1 MLGQKLFAL
10 TPSVCVRYANATWL
24 WEFGGRI
31 NGGEAML
38 QKVPGYSIVAD
49 EIYNSGLRA
58 VFGLM
63 GEGNLDILCDMQ
75 ARYDVRYVGSRHDAG
90 AVSMAVGYA
99 NATGGFGLATLTYGP
114 AIANCI
120 GAIISAVRSS
130 AQILILT
137 THNPVDD
144 WKNLQRMDQEALIA
158 GAEATLIMIDR
169 AEDVQHAVTRAFALI
184 ARIKKPVVLSFLS
197 RLLQEDV
204 PVTDGPPPKEP
215 QPALPAID
223 DGQFRKFESA
233 LDRAQRPAILIGRG
247 AVLAGAVPS
256 LLKLAERRN
265 AVVTTSLLAA
275 GAAEGNARN
284 LGICGGFG
292 SARTNEILKRAD
304 VVAVFG
310 AGLNMWTTRGGMA
323 FPQAQL
329 LHCDWYAA
337 AFERS
342 LVKSDIPL
350 VADAKTAADRLL
362 ASLPEVEDREV
373 WWNVGISDSKSEE
386 LPATDRLHPVAVNRR
401 LDQILPLNRTV
412 TTDGGHFFEFPI
424 RALKIQDQ
432 RGFLFTP
439 SFGCIGLG
447 LSSAIGAAVARPDR
461 VSVAVCGDGGLMMAL
476 PEFETAVRARL
487 PMVVIV
493 MNDQAYGAEIKHL
506 EHRGWNLDY
515 ARFENPDLSAVARAL
530 GGDGIE
536 VRTLQDLDL
545 VEAAIATLKR
555 PLLIDIHIDGS
566 VTGKWVGL
574 SRGEIED

>member
-1 MLGQKLFAL
+1 ML
-10 TPSVCVRYANATWL
+10 R
-24 WEFGGRI
+24 
-31 NGGEAML
+31 
-38 QKVPGYSIVAD
+38 KVPGYSVVAD
-49 EIYNSGLRA
+49 EIYNSGLRD

-63 GEGNLDILCDMQ
+63 GEGNLDLLCDLQ
-75 ARYDVRYVGSRHDAG
+75 ERYGVRYVGSRHDAG

-99 NATGGFGLATLTYGP
+99 NATGGLGLATLTYGP

-130 AQILILT
+130 AQILVLT
-137 THNPVDD
+137 SHNPVDD

-184 ARIKKPVVLSFLS
+184 SRIRKPVVLSFLS
-197 RLLQEDV
+197 SLLREDV
-204 PVTDGPPPKEP
+204 PVADGPPPEEP

-223 DGQFRKFESA
+223 EGQFRKFEAA
-233 LDRAQRPAILIGRG
+233 LGGAKRPAILIGRG

-256 LLKLAERRN
+256 LLKLAERLN

-275 GAAEGNARN
+275 GAAEGNERS
-284 LGICGGFG
+284 LGVCGGFG
-292 SARTNEILKRAD
+292 SARTNKILKYAD

-310 AGLNMWTTRGGMA
+310 AGLNMWTTRGGKA

-329 LHCDWYAA
+329 LHCDWNAA

-342 LVKSDIPL
+342 QVNSDVRL
-350 VADAKTAADRLL
+350 VADAGIATDRLL
-362 ASLPEVEDREV
+362 ADLPQARDRRV
-373 WWNVGISDSKSEE
+373 WWNVDIGDIEPEE
-386 LPATDRLHPVAVNRR
+386 LPATDRLHPTAVSRR
-401 LDQILPLNRTV
+401 LDAILPANRTV

-424 RALKIQDQ
+424 RELKVQDQ

-461 VSVAVCGDGGLMMAL
+461 VSVAICGDGGLMMAL
-476 PEFETAVRARL
+476 PEFDTAVRAKL

-493 MNDQAYGAEIKHL
+493 MNDEAYGAEIKHL

-515 ARFENPDLSAVARAL
+515 ARFVNPDLPAVARAL
-530 GGDGIE
+530 GGDGID
-536 VRTLQDLDL
+536 VRTLADLDL
-545 VEAAIATLKR
+545 VEAALANLQR
-555 PLLIDIHIDGS
+555 PLLIDIHVDGS
-566 VTGKWVGL
+566 VTGEWVGL
-574 SRGEIED
+574 SRGENED

>member
-1 MLGQKLFAL
+1 ML
-10 TPSVCVRYANATWL
+10 R
-24 WEFGGRI
+24 R
-31 NGGEAML
+31 
-38 QKVPGYSIVAD
+38 VPGYSVVAD
-49 EIYNSGLRA
+49 EIHNSGLRD

-63 GEGNLDILCDMQ
+63 GEGNLDLLCDLQ
-75 ARYDVRYVGSRHDAG
+75 ERYGIRYVGSRHDAG

-137 THNPVDD
+137 SHNPVDD

-158 GAEATLIMIDR
+158 GSEATLITIDR
-169 AEDVQHAVTRAFALI
+169 PEDVQHAVSRAFSLI
-184 ARIKKPVVLSFLS
+184 ARIRKPVVLSFLAS
-197 RLLQEDV
+197 LMREDV
-204 PVTDGPPPKEP
+204 PVADGPPPEEP

-223 DGQFRKFESA
+223 EGQFQQYEAA
-233 LDRAQRPAILIGRG
+233 LGGAKRPAILIGRG

-256 LLKLAERRN
+256 LLKLAERLN

-275 GAAEGNARN
+275 GAAEGNERS
-284 LGICGGFG
+284 LGVCGGFG
-292 SARTNEILKRAD
+292 SPRTNKILKRAD
-304 VVAVFG
+304 AVAVFG
-310 AGLNMWTTRGGMA
+310 ASLNMWTTRGGHA

-329 LHCDWYAA
+329 LHCDWNAS

-342 LVKSDIPL
+342 LVSSDIRL
-350 VADAKTAADRLL
+350 VADAKSAAERLL
-362 ASLPEVEDREV
+362 ASLPETQQRSA
-373 WWNVGISDSKSEE
+373 WWSDIGDIEPEE
-386 LPATDRLHPVAVNRR
+386 LPKTERLHPTAVSRR
-401 LDQILPLNRTV
+401 LNEILPANRTV

-424 RALKIQDQ
+424 RELEIQDQ

-476 PEFETAVRARL
+476 PEFDTAVRAKL
-487 PMVVIV
+487 PMVVVV
-493 MNDQAYGAEIKHL
+493 MNDEAYGAEIKHL
-506 EHRGWNLDY
+506 EHRGWSLGY
-515 ARFENPDLSAVARAL
+515 AHFENPDLPAVARAL
-530 GGDGIE
+530 GGDGID
-536 VRTLQDLDL
+536 VRTLADLDR
-545 VEAAIATLKR
+545 VEAALADLKR
-555 PLLIDIHIDGS
+555 PLLIDVHVDGS
-566 VTGKWVGL
+566 ITGEWVAL

>member
-1 MLGQKLFAL
+1 MHSRGL
-10 TPSVCVRYANATWL
+10 N
-24 WEFGGRI
+24 
-31 NGGEAML
+31 GEAIL
-38 QKVPGYSIVAD
+38 RKVPGYSVVAD
-49 EIYNSGLRA
+49 EIYDSGLRD

-63 GEGNLDILCDMQ
+63 GEGNLDLLCDLQ
-75 ARYDVRYVGSRHDAG
+75 ERYGVRYIGSRHDAS

-99 NATGGFGLATLTYGP
+99 NATGGLGLATLTYGP

-137 THNPVDD
+137 SHNPVDD

-184 ARIKKPVVLSFLS
+184 SRIRKPVVLSFLS
-197 RLLQEDV
+197 TLLREDV
-204 PVTDGPPPKEP
+204 PVADGPRPDEP
-215 QPALPAID
+215 QSALPAID
-223 DGQFRKFESA
+223 EEQFREFQAA
-233 LDRAQRPAILIGRG
+233 LGGAKRPAILIGRG

-256 LLKLAERRN
+256 LLKLAERLN

-275 GAAEGNARN
+275 GAAESNERS
-284 LGICGGFG
+284 LGVCGGFG
-292 SARTNEILKRAD
+292 SARTNKILKHAD

-310 AGLNMWTTRGGMA
+310 ASLNMWTTRGGRA

-329 LHCDWYAA
+329 LHCDWNAA

-342 LVKSDIPL
+342 LVDSDLRL
-350 VADAKTAADRLL
+350 VADANIATDRLL
-362 ASLPEVEDREV
+362 AGLSEAGDRGV
-373 WWNVGISDSKSEE
+373 WWDVDIGDIKPPEE
-386 LPATDRLHPVAVNRR
+386 LPATDRLHPTTVSRR
-401 LDQILPLNRTV
+401 LDAILPANRTV

-424 RALKIQDQ
+424 RELKVQDQ

-461 VSVAVCGDGGLMMAL
+461 VSVAICGDGGLMMAL
-476 PEFETAVRARL
+476 PEFDTAVRAKL
-487 PMVVIV
+487 PVVVIV
-493 MNDQAYGAEIKHL
+493 MNDEAYGAEIKHL

-515 ARFENPDLSAVARAL
+515 ARFENPDLPAVARAL
-530 GGDGIE
+530 GGDGID
-536 VRTLQDLDL
+536 VRSLEDLDL
-545 VEAAIATLKR
+545 VEAALANLKR
-555 PLLIDIHIDGS
+555 PLLIDIHVDGS
-566 VTGKWVGL
+566 ITGEWVGL
-574 SRGEIED
+574 SRGENKD

>member
-1 MLGQKLFAL
+1 MLRK
-10 TPSVCVRYANATWL
+10 
-24 WEFGGRI
+24 
-31 NGGEAML
+31 M
-38 QKVPGYSIVAD
+38 PGYSVVAD

-63 GEGNLDILCDMQ
+63 GEGNLDLLCDLQ
-75 ARYDVRYVGSRHDAG
+75 ERYGVRYVGSRHDAG

-99 NATGGFGLATLTYGP
+99 NATGALGLATLTYGP

-137 THNPVDD
+137 SHNPVDD
-144 WKNLQRMDQEALIA
+144 WKNLQRMDQEALFA

-169 AEDVQHAVTRAFALI
+169 AEDVQHAVTRALALI

-197 RLLQEDV
+197 TLLREDV
-204 PVTDGPPPKEP
+204 PVVDGPPPEEP

-223 DGQFRKFESA
+223 EGQFREFESA
-233 LDRAQRPAILIGRG
+233 LGRATRPAILIGRG

-256 LLKLAERRN
+256 LLKLAERLN

-284 LGICGGFG
+284 LGVCGGFG
-292 SARTNEILKRAD
+292 SARTNKILKRAD

-310 AGLNMWTTRGGMA
+310 ASLNMWTTRGGRA

-329 LHCDWYAA
+329 LHCDWTTA

-342 LVKSDIPL
+342 LVKSDIRL
-350 VADAKTAADRLL
+350 VADAKTATDRLL
-362 ASLPEVEDREV
+362 SGLPEAQERGA
-373 WWNVGISDSKSEE
+373 WWNVDIGDSKPDEH
-386 LPATDRLHPVAVNRR
+386 PVTDRLHPTSVSRR
-401 LDQILPLNRTV
+401 LNKILPANRTV

-424 RALKIQDQ
+424 RELRIQDQ

-461 VSVAVCGDGGLMMAL
+461 VSVAICGDGGLMMAL
-476 PEFETAVRARL
+476 PEFDTAVRAKL

-493 MNDQAYGAEIKHL
+493 MNDEAYGAEIKHL

-515 ARFENPDLSAVARAL
+515 ARFENPDLPSVARAL
-530 GGDGIE
+530 GGDGID
-536 VRTLQDLDL
+536 VRNLEDLDL
-545 VEAAIATLKR
+545 VEAALANLKR
-555 PLLIDIHIDGS
+555 PLLIDIHVDGS
-566 VTGKWVGL
+566 ISGEWVGL
-574 SRGEIED
+574 SRGENED

>member
-1 MLGQKLFAL
+1 MHSKGL
-10 TPSVCVRYANATWL
+10 
-24 WEFGGRI
+24 

-38 QKVPGYSIVAD
+38 RKMPGYSVVAD
-49 EIYNSGLRA
+49 EIYNSGLRD

-63 GEGNLDILCDMQ
+63 GEGNLDLLCDLQ
-75 ARYDVRYVGSRHDAG
+75 ERYGVRYIGSRHDAG

-130 AQILILT
+130 AQILVLT
-137 THNPVDD
+137 SHNPVDD
-144 WKNLQRMDQEALIA
+144 WKNLQRMDQEALIS
-158 GAEATLIMIDR
+158 GAEASLIMIDR
-169 AEDVQHAVTRAFALI
+169 AEDVQHAVTRAFDLI
-184 ARIKKPVVLSFLS
+184 SRIRKPVVLSFLS
-197 RLLQEDV
+197 SLLREDV
-204 PVTDGPPPKEP
+204 PVADAPRPDEP

-223 DGQFRKFESA
+223 EGRFREFEAA
-233 LDRAQRPAILIGRG
+233 LGGAKRPAILIGRG

-256 LLKLAERRN
+256 LLKLAERLN

-275 GAAEGNARN
+275 GAAEGNERS
-284 LGICGGFG
+284 LGVCGGFG
-292 SARTNEILKRAD
+292 SARTNRILKQAD

-310 AGLNMWTTRGGMA
+310 ASLNMWTTRGGKA

-329 LHCDWYAA
+329 LHCDWNAA

-342 LVKSDIPL
+342 LLRSDIRL
-350 VADAKTAADRLL
+350 VADAKIATESLL
-362 ASLPEVEDREV
+362 AGLPEAQDRRG
-373 WWNVGISDSKSEE
+373 WWNVDIGDIKPEE
-386 LPATDRLHPVAVNRR
+386 LPATDRLHPTAVGRR
-401 LDQILPLNRTV
+401 LDAILPANRTV

-424 RALKIQDQ
+424 RELKIQDQ

-461 VSVAVCGDGGLMMAL
+461 VSVAICGDGGLMMAL
-476 PEFETAVRARL
+476 PEFDTAVRAKL

-493 MNDQAYGAEIKHL
+493 MNDEAYGAEIKHL

-515 ARFENPDLSAVARAL
+515 ARFVNPDLPAVARAL
-530 GGDGIE
+530 GGDGID
-536 VRTLQDLDL
+536 VRTLADLDL
-545 VEAAIATLKR
+545 VETALANLKR
-555 PLLIDIHIDGS
+555 PLLIDIHVDGS
-566 VTGKWVGL
+566 ITGEWVGL
-574 SRGEIED
+574 SRGEDED

>member
-1 MLGQKLFAL
+1 MLSAL
-10 TPSVCVRYANATWL
+10 TLSLRVRYANARGSE
-24 WEFGGRI
+24 EFEARV

-38 QKVPGYSIVAD
+38 RKVPGYSIVAD

-63 GEGNLDILCDMQ
+63 GEGNLDLLCDLQ
-75 ARYDVRYVGSRHDAG
+75 ERYGVRYIGSRHDAG

-99 NATGGFGLATLTYGP
+99 NATGGLGLATLTYGP
-114 AIANCI
+114 AIANCV

-169 AEDVQHAVTRAFALI
+169 VEDVQHAVTRAFALI
-184 ARIKKPVVLSFLS
+184 ASINKPVVLSFLS

-204 PVTDGPPPKEP
+204 PVTDRPPPEEP

-223 DGQFRKFESA
+223 EGQFQEFESA
-233 LDRAQRPAILIGRG
+233 LGRAKRPAILIGRG
-247 AVLAGAVPS
+247 AVLARAVQP
-256 LLKLAERRN
+256 LLELAERLN

-275 GAAEGNARN
+275 GAAEGTARN
-284 LGICGGFG
+284 LGVCGGFG

-323 FPQAQL
+323 FPQAQV
-329 LHCDWYAA
+329 LHCDWNAA

-342 LVKSDIPL
+342 LVKSDVLL
-350 VADAKTAADRLL
+350 VADVKTATDRLI
-362 ASLPEVEDREV
+362 ANLPEVEDRKV
-373 WWNVGISDSKSEE
+373 WWNVDISDSKSEE
-386 LPATDRLHPVAVNRR
+386 LPVTDRLHPIPVNRR
-401 LDQILPLNRTV
+401 LDQILPVNRTV

-424 RALKIQDQ
+424 RALKVQDQ

-476 PEFETAVRARL
+476 PEFETAVRAML

-493 MNDQAYGAEIKHL
+493 MNDEAYGAEIKHL
-506 EHRGWNLDY
+506 EHRGWDLDY
-515 ARFENPDLSAVARAL
+515 V
-530 GGDGIE
+530 GG
-536 VRTLQDLDL
+536 RT
-545 VEAAIATLKR
+545 
-555 PLLIDIHIDGS
+555 G
-566 VTGKWVGL
+566 
-574 SRGEIED
+574 SRGRRH

>member
-1 MLGQKLFAL
+1 MHSRGL
-10 TPSVCVRYANATWL
+10 
-24 WEFGGRI
+24 
-31 NGGEAML
+31 NGGEAKL
-38 QKVPGYSIVAD
+38 RKVPGYSVVAD
-49 EIYNSGLRA
+49 EIYNSGLRD

-63 GEGNLDILCDMQ
+63 GEGNLDLLCDLQ
-75 ARYDVRYVGSRHDAG
+75 ERYGVRYVGSRHDAG

-99 NATGGFGLATLTYGP
+99 NATGGLGLATLTYGP

-130 AQILILT
+130 AQILVLT
-137 THNPVDD
+137 SHNPVDD

-184 ARIKKPVVLSFLS
+184 SRIRKPVVLSFLS
-197 RLLQEDV
+197 SLLREDV
-204 PVTDGPPPKEP
+204 PVSDGPRPDEP

-223 DGQFRKFESA
+223 EGQFREFEAA
-233 LDRAQRPAILIGRG
+233 LGGARRPAILIGRG
-247 AVLAGAVPS
+247 AVLAGSVPP
-256 LLKLAERRN
+256 LLKLAERLN

-275 GAAEGNARN
+275 GAAEGNERS
-284 LGICGGFG
+284 LGVCGGFG
-292 SARTNEILKRAD
+292 SARTNRILKQAD

-310 AGLNMWTTRGGMA
+310 ASLNMWTTRGGRA

-329 LHCDWYAA
+329 LHCDWNAA

-342 LVKSDIPL
+342 LVNSDVRL
-350 VADAKTAADRLL
+350 VADAKTATDRLL
-362 ASLPEVEDREV
+362 AGLPEARERGV
-373 WWNVGISDSKSEE
+373 WWKVDIGEIKPDE
-386 LPATDRLHPVAVNRR
+386 LPATDRLHPTAVSRR
-401 LDQILPLNRTV
+401 LDAILPTNRTV

-424 RALKIQDQ
+424 RELKVQDQ

-461 VSVAVCGDGGLMMAL
+461 VSVAICGDGGLMMTL
-476 PEFETAVRARL
+476 PEFDTAVRAKL

-493 MNDQAYGAEIKHL
+493 MNDEAYGAEIKHL
-506 EHRGWNLDY
+506 DYRGWNLDY
-515 ARFENPDLSAVARAL
+515 ARFQNPDLTAVARAL

-536 VRTLQDLDL
+536 VRTLADLDL
-545 VEAAIATLKR
+545 VEAALANLKR
-555 PLLIDIHIDGS
+555 PLLIDIHVDGS
-566 VTGKWVGL
+566 ITGEWVGL
-574 SRGEIED
+574 SRGENED

>member
-1 MLGQKLFAL
+1 ML
-10 TPSVCVRYANATWL
+10 R
-24 WEFGGRI
+24 
-31 NGGEAML
+31 
-38 QKVPGYSIVAD
+38 KVPGYSVVAD
-49 EIYNSGLRA
+49 EIYKSGLRA

-63 GEGNLDILCDMQ
+63 GEGNLDILCDIQ
-75 ARYDVRYVGSRHDAG
+75 ERYGVRYVASRHDAG

-99 NATGGFGLATLTYGP
+99 NATGGLGLATLTYGP
-114 AIANCI
+114 GIANCI
-120 GAIISAVRSS
+120 GAIISAVRASS
-130 AQILILT
+130 QILILT
-137 THNPVDD
+137 AHNPVDD
-144 WKNLQRMDQEALIA
+144 WKNIQRMDQEALFA
-158 GAEATLIMIDR
+158 CTEATLIMIDR

-197 RLLQEDV
+197 SLLQQEV
-204 PVTDGPPPKEP
+204 PVADGPPPEMP

-223 DGQFRKFESA
+223 EGQVRAFESA
-233 LDRAQRPAILIGRG
+233 LGGAKRPAILIGRG

-256 LLKLAERRN
+256 LLQLADRLN

-284 LGICGGFG
+284 LGVCGGFG
-292 SARTNEILKRAD
+292 STRTNEILKRAD
-304 VVAVFG
+304 VVAAFG
-310 AGLNMWTTRGGMA
+310 TGLNMWTTRGGLA
-323 FPQAQL
+323 FPQAKL
-329 LHCDWYAA
+329 LHCDWKTT

-342 LVKSDIPL
+342 LVKSHIHL
-350 VADAKTAADRLL
+350 VADAKTATDRLL
-362 ASLPEVEDREV
+362 ASLPAVEDRAV
-373 WWNVGISDSKSEE
+373 WWNVDIVDSISEE
-386 LPATDRLHPVAVNRR
+386 LPAPDRLHPVAVSRR
-401 LDQILPLNRTV
+401 LDQILPVNRTV

-424 RALKIQDQ
+424 RALRIQDQ
-432 RGFLFTP
+432 CGFLFTP

-447 LSSAIGAAVARPDR
+447 LSSAIGAAIARPDR

-476 PEFETAVRARL
+476 PEFDTAVRAKL

-515 ARFENPDLSAVARAL
+515 ARFENPALSGVARAL

-536 VRTLQDLDL
+536 VRTLEDLDL
-545 VEAAIATLKR
+545 AEAAIATLKR

-574 SRGEIED
+574 SRGEAED